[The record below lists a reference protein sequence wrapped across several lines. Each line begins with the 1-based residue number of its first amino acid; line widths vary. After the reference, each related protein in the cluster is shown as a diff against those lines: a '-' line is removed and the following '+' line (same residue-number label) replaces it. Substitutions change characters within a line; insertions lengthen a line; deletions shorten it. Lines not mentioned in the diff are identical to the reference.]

1 MSFYIQRDGQPQ
13 QYSIEALSEMVKNG
27 QLRADEYVF
36 DGRTQQ
42 WVGAT
47 QVAELADAWK
57 TAQGGGTPNIAAAKP
72 GAKKRS
78 SKKFSETSWFM
89 SAVTYEEGGLTPSE
103 LPQMEVGD
111 KYENLP
117 PVPDE
122 LRKKYSLSIADL
134 DEKK

>member
-27 QLRADEYVF
+27 QLRADECVF

-47 QVAELADAWK
+47 QVAELADAAGCP
-57 TAQGGGTPNIAAAKP
+57 TGGTPNIAAAKP

-78 SKKFSETSWFM
+78 NQS
-89 SAVTYEEGGLTPSE
+89 SAR
-103 LPQMEVGD
+103 
-111 KYENLP
+111 P
-117 PVPDE
+117 PGSCQP
-122 LRKKYSLSIADL
+122 
-134 DEKK
+134 